1 MKSLPFVLALLFC
14 GILIA
19 SIAEKGHTEHLDP
32 SVEKWEQLAWN
43 QLEREYKGAEL
54 TDYSYMGRT
63 KVNREQT
70 KDVFRVTVQTAKE
83 TFSSRAE
90 VYFHP
95 VTKHVISINIFRL

>member
-1 MKSLPFVLALLFC
+1 MKSLPFALALLFC

-43 QLEREYKGAEL
+43 QLEREYKGSRAYRL
-54 TDYSYMGRT
+54 FVHSRT

-70 KDVFRVTVQTAKE
+70 KDVFRVTVQTTKE